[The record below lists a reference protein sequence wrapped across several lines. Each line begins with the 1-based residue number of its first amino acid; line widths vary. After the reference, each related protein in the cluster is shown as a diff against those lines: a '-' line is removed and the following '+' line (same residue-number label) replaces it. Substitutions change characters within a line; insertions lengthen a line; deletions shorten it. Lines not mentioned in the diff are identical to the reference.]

1 MNFTA
6 LISRL
11 DTIRARTGQWIEALS
26 AASTGWRMNRKVG
39 LTFGAIAL
47 TMAALAMVT
56 VGSLFVVRSS
66 VGGVTDLS
74 DANQALLRVQTQ
86 AIAAQ
91 GQIKD
96 YVIRPN
102 DKLSANVAD
111 TLDEAIGS
119 LDDAE
124 DGADAIGEAKSLA
137 AVRSALEAT
146 RQSSNKIIAAQ
157 QTITQQV
164 DKELLVR
171 GPAIAGT
178 LRSITEQSHQRGN
191 ANASYS
197 AAVAQAQYLE
207 MRVNV
212 TRYLS
217 DPTPATAR
225 LAKDNLLDLE
235 DAMNVLFEQLQGS
248 DLASHADKVI
258 LELVAYDKAF
268 DKVIAAT
275 NLRNHEIDR
284 TLHQTGPALATNA
297 ERIVQAINGRQGRAT
312 LAAQAT
318 SLAAVMIA
326 LLASAVGIAVALFAG
341 VLTQRLIAQ
350 PITSMAERMR
360 QLAAGDLAIAI
371 TGTNRTDEVG
381 DMARAVEIFR
391 AHAREVDERRSAA
404 LEAERREVERE
415 QALAREREAERARV
429 EAERHEAMLAL
440 ADSFET
446 SVRHVVESVGAS
458 ARQIEDAARV
468 VSDTA
473 QQSGELTA
481 GVAAAAAQASENSMV
496 VASATEEMS
505 LSIAE
510 VSQQIGGAAN
520 VAQEASDRAR
530 STDAIVGNLI
540 ADTRT
545 IEDVVALIADVAR
558 QTNLLAL
565 NATIEASRAGDAGR
579 GFAVVAGEIK
589 TLAGR
594 TAQATEEIASKIAR
608 TRDTSGMAA
617 TAITDIARTIDE
629 ISSIA
634 TVVATAMEQ
643 QKLTTAQI
651 ADTTSQAADGSQN
664 VAVNIAKVHEGVGAT
679 GRAAQE
685 LLRAADDLNRQAETL
700 KNAVDSFLA
709 TVRAA

>member
-86 AIAAQ
+86 AIAAE

-96 YVIRPN
+96 YVIRPS
-102 DKLSANVAD
+102 DKLSAKVAD

-157 QTITQQV
+157 QTIIQQV

-178 LRSITEQSHQRGN
+178 LRSITEQSHRRGN

-217 DPTPATAR
+217 DSTPATAR

-248 DLASHADKVI
+248 DLAGHADKVI

-275 NLRNHEIDR
+275 NIRNHEIDR

-297 ERIVQAINGRQGRAT
+297 ERIIQAINGRQGRAT

-350 PITSMAERMR
+350 PITRMAERMR

-415 QALAREREAERARV
+415 QALAREREAERARG

-440 ADSFET
+440 ADSFEA

-617 TAITDIARTIDE
+617 TAITDIAKTIDE

-685 LLRAADDLNRQAETL
+685 SLRAADDLNRQAETL